1 MRVLLTK
8 WRRKPTGIDMERN
21 YVSVTLCI
29 QINLVYLYIHPSTNL
44 STRRYVYIRGVG
56 LLHRIC
62 GHDTIAVLHLYN
74 IFI

>member
-1 MRVLLTK
+1 MAAKTNWHRYGTK
-8 WRRKPTGIDMERN
+8 LRQCHPVCTNKLGL
-21 YVSVTLCI
+21 S
-29 QINLVYLYIHPSTNL
+29 IHPSIHQ
-44 STRRYVYIRGVG
+44 SIYAYVYIRGVG